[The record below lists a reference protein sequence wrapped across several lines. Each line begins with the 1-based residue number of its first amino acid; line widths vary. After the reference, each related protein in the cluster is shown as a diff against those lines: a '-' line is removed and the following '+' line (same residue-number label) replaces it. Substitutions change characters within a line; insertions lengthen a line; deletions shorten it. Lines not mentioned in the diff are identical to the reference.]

1 MGRSMEEKTLFE
13 GLYRPQ
19 PLLIVI
25 SGTSGVG
32 KDAVLCGL
40 KELGLNL
47 HFVVTATSRPP
58 RPLEVPGVDYFF
70 YTREDF
76 ERRIANNEFIE
87 YTMVYSDW
95 KGIPRSQVDDALR
108 SGKDVVLRV
117 DVQGAMKLRK
127 LYPEAV
133 LIFLIPE
140 SVDEWYNRL
149 RSRNTD
155 SPDELALRLK
165 TAHKEVKQI
174 GEFDYVVLNA
184 HDLLE
189 KAVDDII
196 QIINVEHHKVHHRKA
211 LNDATPE

>member
-1 MGRSMEEKTLFE
+1 MEEKTLFE

-76 ERRIANNEFIE
+76 ERRIANNEFLE

>member
-1 MGRSMEEKTLFE
+1 MEEKTLFE

>member
-1 MGRSMEEKTLFE
+1 MEENTSLFD
-13 GLYRPQ
+13 GLYHPQ

-40 KELGLNL
+40 KDRNLGL

-58 RPLEVPGVDYFF
+58 RPNEVPGVDYFF
-70 YTREDF
+70 FTREDF
-76 ERRIANNEFIE
+76 ERGISNHEFIE
-87 YTMVYSDW
+87 YSMVYSDW
-95 KGIPRSQVDDALR
+95 KGIPRSQIEDALT
-108 SGKDVVLRV
+108 SGMDVVLRV
-117 DVQGAMKLRK
+117 DVQGAIKLRK

-133 LIFLIPE
+133 LIFLVPE
-140 SVDEWYNRL
+140 SEQEWSNRL
-149 RSRNTD
+149 HNRRTD

-165 TAHKEVKQI
+165 TARQEVEQI
-174 GEFDYVVLNA
+174 GIFDYVVLNA

-196 QIINVEHHKVHHRKA
+196 QIIYVEHHRVHHRKV
-211 LNDATPE
+211 LNEPASE